1 MSMAVSLARGK
12 FKALRSQ
19 TTADVCIVWEHANAL
34 QLFPVFC
41 WKAHRKPVTAENE
54 RKRES
59 DHNGRCAVL
68 QPSIVWNISLNL
80 ITTKLHVH
88 LHFFLCLK
96 KTTSTLLLSKMNE
109 SSICISIVP
118 CWKPGTVYF
127 CVLTAL
133 NISFYRKMHNTL
145 PLWLYLEQ
153 KQCCCVSKHTIWFP

>member
-19 TTADVCIVWEHANAL
+19 TTAHVCIVWEHANAL

-68 QPSIVWNISLNL
+68 QPSSIVWNIFVLRLNL

-88 LHFFLCLK
+88 LHLFLCFYNRCPLCYWARWIVLWELDLYLNSSLLK
-96 KTTSTLLLSKMNE
+96 ARDGLFL
-109 SSICISIVP
+109 C
-118 CWKPGTVYF
+118 
-127 CVLTAL
+127 LTAL
-133 NISFYRKMHNTL
+133 NISFYCKMRNTL

-153 KQCCCVSKHTIWFP
+153 K